1 MRKAANTYSDNAKR
15 RNAQNARPQVARR
28 RRRAAAQ
35 HKRRSSWWLSFCIVV
50 SIFAMLVVSINLRAF
65 TEAREEVDKHARLSE
80 QLQNLMDENLA
91 LQEEIHS
98 IRTDPRVIERE
109 AKRIGIDLRQE
120 KVPMPVN

>member
-1 MRKAANTYSDNAKR
+1 
-15 RNAQNARPQVARR
+15 
-28 RRRAAAQ
+28 
-35 HKRRSSWWLSFCIVV
+35 
-50 SIFAMLVVSINLRAF
+50 MLVVSINLRAF

-120 KVPMPVN
+120 KFRCR